1 MGSVRKSILL
11 GYSAEQ
17 MYTLVE
23 RIEEYPQFLPWCGGV
38 SVLRDGDDGAVTAT
52 LTIAI
57 HGFRQSFTTRN
68 RNVPGQSIAMS
79 LVDGPFSKL
88 RGGWLF
94 KPLGDD
100 GCKVDF
106 GLEYEFSNPV
116 LAGVV
121 GPVFNAVA
129 ASFVESFHDRAKEI
143 YG

>member
-11 GYSAEQ
+11 NYSAQQ
-17 MYTLVE
+17 MYALVE

-38 SVLRDGDDGAVTAT
+38 DVARDGDDGTVTAT
-52 LTIAI
+52 LTLDI
-57 HGFRQSFTTRN
+57 HGLRQSFTTRN

-79 LVDGPFSKL
+79 LVDGPFRTL

-121 GPVFNAVA
+121 GPVFQAVT
-129 ASFVESFHDRAKEI
+129 ASFVESFRNRAKEI